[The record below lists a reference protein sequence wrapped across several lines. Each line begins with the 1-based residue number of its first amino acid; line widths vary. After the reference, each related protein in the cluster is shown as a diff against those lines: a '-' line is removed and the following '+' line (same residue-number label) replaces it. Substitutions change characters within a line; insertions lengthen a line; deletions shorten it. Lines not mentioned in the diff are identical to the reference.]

1 MTIDRERDLV
11 TFTSSFL
18 RRELSFPV
26 QDQKF
31 PVLTIY
37 LDQERRFVHAVIKQ
51 QILKLSA
58 FKFTEDQFFS
68 IFASGCLLEAF
79 FFHAYKSAILASK
92 LRRGGG
98 GGGHLLQHGIFT
110 VYNYL
115 V

>member
-11 TFTSSFL
+11 TLTSSFL
-18 RRELSFPV
+18 LRELSFPV

-37 LDQERRFVHAVIKQ
+37 LDQERFVHAVIKQ

-68 IFASGCLLEAF
+68 ILASGCLLEAF
-79 FFHAYKSAILASK
+79 FFMLIN
-92 LRRGGG
+92 
-98 GGGHLLQHGIFT
+98 QQF
-110 VYNYL
+110 
-115 V
+115 